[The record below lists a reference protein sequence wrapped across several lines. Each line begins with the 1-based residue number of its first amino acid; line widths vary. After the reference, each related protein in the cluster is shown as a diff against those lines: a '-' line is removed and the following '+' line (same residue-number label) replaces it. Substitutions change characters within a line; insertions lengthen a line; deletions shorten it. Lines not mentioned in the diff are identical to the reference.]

1 MMIRTYSLTHP
12 FLSTRLQS
20 DHLVRSLVLTKDDLK
35 DVMERLA
42 TLTDLVALRGVESD
56 DVVNSADD
64 QLRRLKSD
72 LAKIREV
79 TVDIIQMIDEPLEER
94 GIDVNPLNSS
104 NLYNV
109 LNTPQV
115 VNWKPVSRMGKRPF
129 ALTARVRT
137 IVAYLAAHQIPLAM
151 GPTDDIIQLSNIEVQ
166 GLSDVFVKIEQMAD
180 VLQASVPGA
189 PLTSEVLNQLATIVR
204 ACVPPPGRRV
214 EVARVPLPVSRA
226 VQLRLPAKNP
236 RLTHQEATRRYSA
249 VIGKIGLR
257 GLRPNFD
264 SRKWVRTLEN
274 CYEGVGEVISSIT
287 KYAFFEED
295 LSDSTISYAQG
306 TTEATLVFDVDAWAT
321 DKLQVLFN
329 TLKAYPTTCDI
340 ESTPAEGNVT
350 CELSRLAYLLGYD
363 GETFATKLESSGDI
377 KDPFFELFDRY
388 WPSAQLIHPRLMTS
402 VVRRHLIHLVA
413 SLPDG
418 FGTGM
423 MCPRHVL
430 CQTGAD
436 DDDEPDDEIMPLLT
450 IPPLERPY
458 GELESWAE
466 EMLARPRPTPD
477 TPATVVLPPL
487 ELSREDSW
495 AAEMF
500 ARPELS
506 SPPPA
511 PDTPEAI
518 ALAFQRAELECELEV
533 LDERERA
540 LQEELRAL
548 MADESSGDDGGG
560 DGGVSV
566 PVFQRQPSNSTK
578 RPTDSAGP
586 STVPPKKK
594 KKTLR
599 EKLAQAEK
607 KP

>member
-1 MMIRTYSLTHP
+1 
-12 FLSTRLQS
+12 
-20 DHLVRSLVLTKDDLK
+20 
-35 DVMERLA
+35 MERLA

-72 LAKIREV
+72 LAKIREA
-79 TVDIIQMIDEPLEER
+79 TVDIIHMIDKPLEQR

-109 LNTPQV
+109 VNTPQV

-137 IVAYLAAHQIPLAM
+137 IVAYLAAHQIPLAL
-151 GPTDDIIQLSNIEVQ
+151 GPIDDIIQLSNIEVQ

-189 PLTSEVLNQLATIVR
+189 PLTSEVLTELATIVR

-226 VQLRLPAKNP
+226 VQLGLPAKNP
-236 RLTHQEATRRYSA
+236 RLTYQEAIRRYNA
-249 VIGKIGLR
+249 VINKISPR
-257 GLRPNFD
+257 GVRPNFD
-264 SRKWVRTLEN
+264 SRWAQKLEN
-274 CYEGVGEVISSIT
+274 CFEGVGSLLTSIT

-295 LSDSTISYAQG
+295 LTDTTIRVAQG
-306 TTEATLVFDVDAWAT
+306 TTEATLVFDVDDWAT

-340 ESTPAEGNVT
+340 ESFPAEGNVT
-350 CELSRLAYLLGYD
+350 CELSRLAYLLSYD
-363 GETFATKLESSGDI
+363 GETFAKKLESSGDI
-377 KDPFFELFDRY
+377 KDPFFEGLGFLFDRY

-423 MCPRHVL
+423 MCPRHVFL

-436 DDDEPDDEIMPLLT
+436 ETTPL
-450 IPPLERPY
+450 
-458 GELESWAE
+458 
-466 EMLARPRPTPD
+466 
-477 TPATVVLPPL
+477 LPPL
-487 ELSREDSW
+487 ELTREESW
-495 AAEMF
+495 AAQVL
-500 ARPELS
+500 ARPE
-506 SPPPA
+506 
-511 PDTPEAI
+511 PEQVR
-518 ALAFQRAELECELEV
+518 LQFDREELEGELED
-533 LDERERA
+533 LEERERV
-540 LQEELRAL
+540 LYEELRAL
-548 MADESSGDDGGG
+548 MEEDSGGG
-560 DGGVSV
+560 GGVSV
-566 PVFQRQPSNSTK
+566 SVPLGFQRRFQPSNSTK
-578 RPTDSAGP
+578 RPRGLTDSAGP
-586 STVPPKKK
+586 GTVPKKKK
-594 KKTLR
+594 KKTLEER
-599 EKLAQAEK
+599 LAQAEK
-607 KP
+607 KPPKN